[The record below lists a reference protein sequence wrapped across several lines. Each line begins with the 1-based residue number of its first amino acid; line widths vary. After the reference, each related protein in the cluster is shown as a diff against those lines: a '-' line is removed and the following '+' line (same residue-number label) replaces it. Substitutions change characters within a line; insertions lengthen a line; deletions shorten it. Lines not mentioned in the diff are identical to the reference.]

1 LEIFDKETKKLI
13 NDEGKLYKGELNK
26 VATIRDDALD
36 LMAIRSTSHDSDYK
50 SDYESDSSV
59 IIIQRQYAN
68 FDSKPAKIKIYH
80 SRFICN
86 ALYNLSYNYA
96 NTTLKTENDSSC
108 DEAFSNVQT
117 KYTVEAGPPTGLLN
131 IFRV

>member
-1 LEIFDKETKKLI
+1 M
-13 NDEGKLYKGELNK
+13 GK
-26 VATIRDDALD
+26 
-36 LMAIRSTSHDSDYK
+36 RSRSHDSYYK

-68 FDSKPAKIKIYH
+68 LDSNTAEIKIDH
-80 SRFICN
+80 SRFIYN

-108 DEAFSNVQT
+108 D
-117 KYTVEAGPPTGLLN
+117 
-131 IFRV
+131 